1 LRIFFR
7 APGLAGQKTPTKRAK
22 GHEADTQLA
31 QNRNYLRLQ
40 ITFPRGS
47 TQRPFRPISRTL
59 TNRSATLA
67 C

>member
-40 ITFPRGS
+40 ITFPAA
-47 TQRPFRPISRTL
+47 RPSGPSDRFL
-59 TNRSATLA
+59 GL
-67 C
+67 